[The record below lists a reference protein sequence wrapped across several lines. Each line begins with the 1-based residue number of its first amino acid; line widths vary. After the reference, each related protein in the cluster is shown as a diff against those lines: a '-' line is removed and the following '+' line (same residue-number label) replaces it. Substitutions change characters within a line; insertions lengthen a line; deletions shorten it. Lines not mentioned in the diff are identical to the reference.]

1 MIWYFVNT
9 NNQRILTKMLNNNK
23 IQAIF
28 YCLLLLIGIA
38 SAPAVPSASAEGRI
52 KIPQSVI
59 NELKESARKDR
70 EEAERQLK
78 LRDQAIQNLWKIIE
92 EAEKQRAHTQSTNP

>member
-1 MIWYFVNT
+1 
-9 NNQRILTKMLNNNK
+9 MLNNNK

-38 SAPAVPSASAEGRI
+38 SAPAAPSASAEGRI

-70 EEAERQLK
+70 EEAARLQKKSDEI
-78 LRDQAIQNLWKIIE
+78 IQDLWKIIE
-92 EAEKQRAHTQSTNP
+92 EAEKQRTQTQSKSP

>member
-1 MIWYFVNT
+1 
-9 NNQRILTKMLNNNK
+9 MLKYTK

-28 YCLLLLIGIA
+28 YSLLLFIGIA
-38 SAPAVPSASAEGRI
+38 SAPAVPTASAEGRI
-52 KIPQSVI
+52 KIPQKVI
-59 NELKESARKDR
+59 TDLKESAQKDR

-92 EAEKQRAHTQSTNP
+92 EAEKQRVQTQKESP

>member
-1 MIWYFVNT
+1 
-9 NNQRILTKMLNNNK
+9 MLNNNK

-70 EEAERQLK
+70 EEAARLQKKSDEI
-78 LRDQAIQNLWKIIE
+78 IQDLWKIIE
-92 EAEKQRAHTQSTNP
+92 EAEKQRTQTQSKSP